1 MVPATDTYMK
11 SFPVLSQMSE
21 GEDGG
26 RKRERGGGGGGVAT
40 GGRFLMVVLPCPEEG
55 WDGERSQALF
65 TPHFTTELQ
74 STGVELTG

>member
-26 RKRERGGGGGGVAT
+26 RKRERGDEVRGGGQKNQHTDRGSDKQHKVNDAQ
-40 GGRFLMVVLPCPEEG
+40 RP
-55 WDGERSQALF
+55 
-65 TPHFTTELQ
+65 
-74 STGVELTG
+74 